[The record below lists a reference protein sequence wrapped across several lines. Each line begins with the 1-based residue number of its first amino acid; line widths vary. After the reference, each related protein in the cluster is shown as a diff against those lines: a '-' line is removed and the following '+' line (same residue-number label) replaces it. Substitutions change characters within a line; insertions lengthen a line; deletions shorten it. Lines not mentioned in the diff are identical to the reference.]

1 MTSSLLSVDTDIL
14 PETNNV
20 YDIGEA
26 ANTFKDI
33 YSTTITVTSS
43 TYTNATADTAECS
56 DFIMGDYSN
65 DVSSLILRW
74 YRNNTQQFFFFRN
87 NDDDDDGSTRGG
99 DTTTR
104 RLKKR

>member
-74 YRNNTQQFFFFRN
+74 YRNNTQFFRYQV
-87 NDDDDDGSTRGG
+87 
-99 DTTTR
+99 
-104 RLKKR
+104 